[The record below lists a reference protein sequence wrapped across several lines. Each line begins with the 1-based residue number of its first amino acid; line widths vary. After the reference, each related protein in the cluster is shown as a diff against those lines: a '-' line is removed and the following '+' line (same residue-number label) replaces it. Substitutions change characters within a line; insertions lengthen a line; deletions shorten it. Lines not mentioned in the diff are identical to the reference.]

1 MAEFLQPALFDR
13 LERPELI
20 GRRGFSL
27 DRLREAV
34 KRDLAWL
41 FNTTHLAATQDLSAY
56 PYVEQSVLNYGL
68 PDLSGKAVAGIDD
81 KELERLI
88 RLAIRN
94 FEPRLLNESIRVRA
108 LPPAENA
115 EHNILRFEIEADLW
129 GEPIPLHVLLKTEID
144 LDIGDVKVT
153 EGGSN

>member
-1 MAEFLQPALFDR
+1 M
-13 LERPELI
+13 
-20 GRRGFSL
+20 
-27 DRLREAV
+27 

-41 FNTTHLAATQDLSAY
+41 FNTTHLAASQDLSDY

-68 PDLSGKAVAGIDD
+68 PDLSGRMVAGVDE

-88 RLAIRN
+88 RLSIRN
-94 FEPRLLNESIRVRA
+94 FEPRLLSESVKVRA
-108 LPPAENA
+108 LPSGEKV
-115 EHNILRFEIEADLW
+115 EQNILRFEIEADLW

-153 EGGSN
+153 DRGAG

>member
-20 GRRGFSL
+20 GRRGFSV

-41 FNTTHLAATQDLSAY
+41 FNTTHLAASQDLSEY

-68 PDLSGKAVAGIDD
+68 PDLSGKTVAGIDD

-94 FEPRLLNESIRVRA
+94 FEPRLLSESIRVRA
-108 LPPAENA
+108 LPPGEKVA
-115 EHNILRFEIEADLW
+115 HNILKFEIEADLW

-153 EGGSN
+153 EGGAG

>member
-1 MAEFLQPALFDR
+1 MAEFLQPALLDR
-13 LERPELI
+13 LERPELM
-20 GRRGFSL
+20 GRRGFSV

-41 FNTTHLAATQDLSAY
+41 FNTTHLAADQDLSDY

-68 PDLSGKAVAGIDD
+68 PDLSGKTVAGIDD

-88 RLAIRN
+88 RRAIRS
-94 FEPRLLNESIRVRA
+94 FEPRLLSESVKVRA
-108 LPPAENA
+108 LPTADRGEQ
-115 EHNILRFEIEADLW
+115 NILKFEIEADLW

-144 LDIGDVKVT
+144 LDIGEVKVT
-153 EGGSN
+153 ERGSS